1 MSGLPVLGWD
11 VGGANIKVARV
22 LPPEGGS
29 HIDGGGSH
37 IKVVERPFALWREP
51 KRLPE
56 VLAEAADA
64 IGRSDLMAVT
74 MTAELADC
82 FATKREGVDAVLDA
96 FGAAFPG
103 VRPWIY
109 GVDGRFRSAEAAREV
124 PLRVAAA
131 NWMASASLVAKT
143 VSDAVFIDV
152 GSTTTDIIPIAGGR
166 VVARG
171 RTDPARLRSG
181 ELVYTGALRTSA
193 CAIARAVPLRG
204 RRCRVAAEHF
214 AITADVHLWLGHI
227 DESDYT
233 CDTPDS
239 RGRTRTEAA
248 ARLARMVCGDL
259 EMLDERDV
267 TAIAEHFSRAQVKQ
281 IASGLRQVM
290 RRRGP
295 SCPRTAVLAGQGTF
309 LARRAAQQVGL
320 DAVDLSATFGPAAGR
335 SAPSAAVACLL
346 QEWRRREGV
355 EPSGDLTAPRLVLKT
370 SGATGRLPSPDVCG
384 A

>member
-1 MSGLPVLGWD
+1 MSRGVSGLPVLGWD
-11 VGGANIKVARV
+11 VGGANIKVARLEHTDGSRKPSGFRV
-22 LPPEGGS
+22 L
-29 HIDGGGSH
+29 
-37 IKVVERPFALWREP
+37 ERPFALWREP

-56 VLAEAADA
+56 VLAEVADA

-82 FATKREGVDAVLDA
+82 FATKRAGVGAVLDA
-96 FGAAFPG
+96 FTAAFPG

-109 GVDGRFRSAEAAREV
+109 GVDGRFRSVEAARAA

-131 NWMASASLVAKT
+131 NWMASASLVAQT
-143 VSDAVFIDV
+143 AGDAIFIDV

-193 CAIARAVPLRG
+193 CAIARTVPLRG

-214 AITADVHLWLGHI
+214 ATAADVHLWLRHI
-227 DESDYT
+227 EERHYT
-233 CDTPDS
+233 CDTADG
-239 RGRTRTEAA
+239 RGRTRAEAA

-259 EMLDERDV
+259 EMLDDRDI
-267 TAIAEHFSRAQVKQ
+267 TAIAEHFARAQVKQ
-281 IASGLRQVM
+281 IAGGLRQVI
-290 RRRGP
+290 RRLGS
-295 SCPRTAVLAGQGTF
+295 SCPRIAVLAGQGLF
-309 LARRAAQQVGL
+309 LARRAAEQAGL
-320 DAVDLSATFGPAAGR
+320 DAVDLSATLGRAAAR
-335 SAPSAAVACLL
+335 SAPSAAVAYLL

-370 SGATGRLPSPDVCG
+370 SGTTGRLPSPDVCG